1 MTRANV
7 KFGLL
12 TFVFILNSFFNG
24 YSIGD
29 QTQIGARDVS
39 LGNAS
44 VALISPFS
52 VFHNQAAFAWMK
64 DFSVAIDYRQPYLIE
79 GLAEK
84 SLAAIIPT
92 PISNFGFSI
101 HQKGFAGYTESRFGL
116 AMAKPLGKRISAGLQ
131 FNYFLVGFPEQGSS
145 RSTFLLEFGVLFQ
158 TSKSLSFGVHIFN
171 PSRATIESLYLQSD
185 LPVSATTGLALKLS
199 ANLMFVSAITWCK
212 DNPLA
217 VKMGIEYLFSD
228 CFFIRGG
235 ISGKPIRHSAG
246 LGYRFR
252 FATIDVAFM
261 HHETLG
267 YTPSLSL
274 TLNF

>member
-12 TFVFILNSFFNG
+12 TFVFFLNSFSNG
-24 YSIGD
+24 YSVGD
-29 QTQIGARDVS
+29 QTHIGAREVS
-39 LGNAS
+39 LGNAT

-79 GLAEK
+79 GFAEK

-92 PISNFGFSI
+92 PVSNFGFSI
-101 HQKGFAGYTESRFGL
+101 HQKSIAGYTESRFGL

-145 RSTFLLEFGVLFQ
+145 RSAFLVEFGVLFQ
-158 TSKSLSFGVHIFN
+158 TSKSLSFGFHLFN
-171 PSRATIESLYLQSD
+171 PSHASIESLYQKSY
-185 LPVSATTGLALKLS
+185 LPVSATTGLAMKPS

-212 DNPLA
+212 NNPFS
-217 VKMGIEYLFSD
+217 VNMGIEYLFSD

-235 ISGKPIRHSAG
+235 LSGKPIRHSAG

-274 TLNF
+274 TLNL